1 VLKKRAT
8 HNRGEKVLNKAVN
21 RLFQTDQDF
30 IKAVGKIA
38 QDWFRKFKG
47 EYNRNNL
54 FEVEDLEQEIWA
66 ELLESSYATKENLL
80 REVDRICNKHRMRGD
95 RLPVEIPLSQLDKDE
110 RSEMNNLFYGISA
123 TEDDYGEES
132 FP

>member
-8 HNRGEKVLNKAVN
+8 YNRGEKVLNKAVN
-21 RLFQTDQDF
+21 QLFQTDKDF
-30 IKAVGKIA
+30 VQAVGKIA
-38 QDWFRKFKG
+38 RGWFRKFKG
-47 EYNRNNL
+47 QYNRNNL

-66 ELLESSYATKENLL
+66 ELLESLYVTKETLL
-80 REVDRICNKHRMRGD
+80 READRICNKHRMRGD
-95 RLPVEIPLSQLDKDE
+95 RQPVEIPLSQLDKDE
-110 RSEMNNLFYGISA
+110 RAEMNNQFYGISA